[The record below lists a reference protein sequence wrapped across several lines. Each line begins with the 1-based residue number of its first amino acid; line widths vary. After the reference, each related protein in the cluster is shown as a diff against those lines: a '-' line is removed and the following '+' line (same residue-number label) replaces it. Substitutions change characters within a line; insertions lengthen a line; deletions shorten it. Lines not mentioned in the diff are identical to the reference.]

1 MEIVSDLQRLHSE
14 GVEAGVEQPF
24 ACPLNYIPCRLQY
37 NQSTFFL
44 REVVDFT
51 PPQRDCDVGHYR
63 AFSARSEQVWEI
75 FDDLRDKSCIV
86 DANVKVNLHMLLYTV

>member
-24 ACPLNYIPCRLQY
+24 SCPLNYIPRRLQY
-37 NQSTFFL
+37 NKSTFFL
-44 REVVDFT
+44 RGVVDFT
-51 PPQRDCDVGHYR
+51 PPHRDCDVGHCR
-63 AFSARSEQVWEI
+63 AFAARSDQVWEI

-86 DANVKVNLHMLLYTV
+86 DTNVKVNLHMLLYTV